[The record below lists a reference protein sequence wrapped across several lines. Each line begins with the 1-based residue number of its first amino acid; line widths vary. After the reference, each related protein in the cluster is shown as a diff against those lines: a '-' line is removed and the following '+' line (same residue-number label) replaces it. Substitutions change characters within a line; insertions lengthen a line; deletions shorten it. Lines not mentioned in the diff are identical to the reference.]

1 MSEKP
6 KPKPVVTTTKY
17 DPKTG
22 MPVSSTTVDRNVAA
36 APQED
41 PKNAGYYRDKA
52 QFSRQL
58 LRENPSLAALVQRA
72 IKGEWEM
79 DKFWTEYNKTQFAV
93 DRTKAQEEFDIGMS
107 GPNAD
112 TYAVRVDEQ
121 AAKLKQAAQ
130 RLGIPIDDE
139 EANRRAR
146 EIVRDGIENNS
157 TLAYDAY
164 FSKRYLE
171 QSQGGQDQSVEKPA
185 YGTASE
191 IQRQLEDAARSYGLK
206 MDPTMLQAK
215 TGEAL
220 SQGERWN
227 EYVSN
232 QSAFFRDQAKLMYPG
247 AASLFDTYTLSQI
260 AEPYLSEA
268 GNLLGLS
275 PAQMDITDPKWS
287 AFLAGPN
294 GPLSKDEWNRV
305 LKTDPKYGW
314 DRSDKARQEFAS
326 IGDELLAA
334 FGMA

>member
-6 KPKPVVTTTKY
+6 KPKPKPVITTTKY
-17 DPKTG
+17 KDG
-22 MPVSSTTVDRNVAA
+22 QPVSSVTVDRNVAA
-36 APQED
+36 APEEETR
-41 PKNAGYYRDKA
+41 NRAYYRDKA

-58 LRENPSLAALVQRA
+58 LRENPDLFDLITKA

-79 DKFWTEYNKTQFAV
+79 DKFWTEYNKTAFAQA
-93 DRTKAQEEFDIGMS
+93 RSKAQEEFDIGMS

-112 TYAVRVDEQ
+112 TYKVKVEEQ
-121 AAKLKQAAQ
+121 TAKVKQAAQ
-130 RLGIPIDDE
+130 RLGIQIDDA
-139 EANRRAR
+139 EAARRAT
-146 EIVRDGIENNS
+146 EIVRDGIENNA

-171 QSQGGQDQSVEKPA
+171 QAQAGGAATAQKPM

-220 SQGERWN
+220 GQGERWN
-227 EYVSN
+227 EYVQN
-232 QSAFFRDQAKLMYPG
+232 QALFFRDQAKLMYPKS
-247 AASLFDTYTLSQI
+247 ASLFDTYTLTQI

-275 PAQMDITDPKWS
+275 PAQMDLTDPKWS
-287 AFLAGPN
+287 AFLAGEN
-294 GPLSKDEWNRV
+294 GPLSKDEWVRV

-314 DRSDKARQEFAS
+314 DRSTRARQEFAS
-326 IGDELLAA
+326 IGDELLSA